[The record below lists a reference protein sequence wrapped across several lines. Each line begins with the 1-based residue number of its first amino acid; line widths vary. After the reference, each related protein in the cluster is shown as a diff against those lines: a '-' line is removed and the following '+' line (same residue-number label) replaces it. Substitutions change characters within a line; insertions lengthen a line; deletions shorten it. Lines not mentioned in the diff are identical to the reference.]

1 MSDGDVLGRCIGEA
15 TTERVQFVSKKMP
28 RMGEF
33 VILEC
38 DCGVLLGMI
47 ETLARGSVAIPED
60 IFDPASVE
68 KIRAL
73 EGDEYYIQ
81 GSARILGEVESMKI
95 PRTPPPPG
103 TPVICAPPEVLRRI
117 FGDPGN
123 GIRLGTLVTQPEV
136 PVYVNTNRMVT
147 RHLAVLAMTGAGKS
161 NTVAVIAD
169 GILGMKGTVLIFDMH
184 SEYISASF
192 TSGRV
197 TPMRTVLNP
206 KHLSQSELAKLIG
219 IQGERAS
226 VQSRYFRLAYTEA
239 MNDLQKNV
247 IGVSQFFQRIDEL
260 LAGFLEEDRYKNDK
274 TPIYAV
280 RNKIEEFEER
290 YEQIIDLTGREF
302 SESLEPGTVNV
313 IDLGAVDEDAADV
326 MVSHALRKILTG
338 RKQYIRKREGI
349 PFPLFI
355 VLEEAHILSPK
366 TRSTD
371 SKYWISRVAR
381 EGRKFGVGLCLVS
394 QSPKSL
400 DPDSLS
406 QMNNMIISR
415 LIQPEDQRHVQS
427 ASESLSEDLLAQLAS
442 LNIGEAIAI
451 GPMTKIPALVKIDE
465 FRGRLVGGDIDVV
478 GEWRR
483 TVEEK
488 EKAKNARRREIAGLE
503 DY

>member
-1 MSDGDVLGRCIGEA
+1 MNAGEVLGRCIGEA

-28 RMGEF
+28 RIGEF

-38 DCGVLLGMI
+38 DFGAVLGMI

-68 KIRAL
+68 KIRAM

-81 GSARILGEVESMKI
+81 GSVRILGEVESMKI

-103 TPVICAPPEVLRRI
+103 TRVMCAPPVVLMRI

-136 PVYVNTNRMVT
+136 PVYVHTNRMVT

-169 GILGMKGTVLIFDMH
+169 GILGMRGTVLIFDMH

-206 KHLSQSELAKLIG
+206 KHLSQTELAKLANIH
-219 IQGERAS
+219 GERAY
-226 VQSRYFRLAYTEA
+226 VQSRYFRMAYTTA
-239 MNDLQKNV
+239 IRDLQENT
-247 IGVSQFFQRIDEL
+247 IGISEFFMHMKDL
-260 LAGFLEEDRYKNDK
+260 LDGYLEEERFRDDK
-274 TPIYAV
+274 TAINAV

-302 SESLEPGTVNV
+302 SESLVPGTVNV

-326 MVSHALRKILTG
+326 IVSHALRKILTG

-349 PFPLFI
+349 PFPLLI

-483 TVEEK
+483 AVEGREQ
-488 EKAKNARRREIAGLE
+488 ERDARRREIGQME